1 MSEAFVIDVSEQDF
15 EIHVLKESFKRPVL
29 VDFWAEWCGPCKM
42 LSPVLESVVASFSG
56 RILLAKVESDKNQS
70 LSAQYG
76 VRGIPAVFML
86 SNGEVIAQFNGALPE
101 REVRQFIEQ
110 HLPSDADYMVQEANQ
125 LLSEKCYSDAEEL
138 FQKAL
143 LLDTGHDKALMGL
156 IRSLLNQG
164 RIDAANSYLDRA
176 NMQNLQFVQL
186 RDFVL
191 FIKDARGEWELHKG
205 NRQHF
210 QRGCLEDLYA
220 RALEHI
226 VAADWSKSLA
236 ALLEL
241 LKSGKNFRDGYA
253 RKAMVFIFGELGPKN
268 ELTMKYQKEM
278 ARYLY

>member
-1 MSEAFVIDVSEQDF
+1 MSEEFVIDVSEQDF

-42 LSPVLESVVASFSG
+42 LSPVLESVVASFNG

-110 HLPSDADYMVQEANQ
+110 HLPSDAEYMVQEANK
-125 LLSEKCYSDAEEL
+125 LLSEKSYSDAEEL

-143 LLDTGHDKALMGL
+143 LLDTGHEKALMGL

-164 RIDAANSYLDRA
+164 KIDSANSYLDRA
-176 NMQNLQFVQL
+176 NMQNLQFVHL

-191 FIKDARGEWELHKG
+191 FIKDARGEWEVHKG

-253 RKAMVFIFGELGPKN
+253 RKAMVFIFGELGPRN
-268 ELTMKYQKEM
+268 ELTIKYQKEM